1 MRSYPVELRKRIV
14 EAVEKLGMS
23 RRKAA
28 EVFGVGE
35 ATVYRCVPLSETE
48 QGG

>member
-1 MRSYPVELRKRIV
+1 MRPYPIELRKRIV
-14 EAVEKLGMS
+14 EAIEKLGMS

-35 ATVYRCVPLSETE
+35 ATVYR
-48 QGG
+48 